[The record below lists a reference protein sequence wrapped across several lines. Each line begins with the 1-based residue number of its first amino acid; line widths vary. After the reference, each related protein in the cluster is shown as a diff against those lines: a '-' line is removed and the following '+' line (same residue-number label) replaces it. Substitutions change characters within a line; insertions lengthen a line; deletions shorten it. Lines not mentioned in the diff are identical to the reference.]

1 MRNAELPELLGLLCP
16 LNTRLGNRTM
26 TVTTTKPDNS
36 PIAQLA
42 RDWQAFR
49 RVRPL
54 KIGIRED
61 LLLRGAPLRPTIA
74 ALEAFTTTREYYRAC
89 RAGAAR
95 HNVFGKPHGV
105 VTDAEQA
112 HADEM
117 LALLDSIYACR

>member
-1 MRNAELPELLGLLCP
+1 M
-16 LNTRLGNRTM
+16 
-26 TVTTTKPDNS
+26 TTKTSIVRS
-36 PIAQLA
+36 PVQKLA
-42 RDWQAFR
+42 SDWRAFR

-61 LLLRGAPLRPTIA
+61 LLLRGAPRQPTIA
-74 ALEAFTTTREYYRAC
+74 ALEAFTTTREYYLAC

-95 HNVFGKPHGV
+95 HDVFGRPHGV

-117 LALLDSIYACR
+117 LGLLDQIERCMR